1 MYTQADSV
9 QQETRQVHTIN
20 LKRFLH
26 ILVIIKQPKET
37 MKEKIKQVNEL
48 AASYGSYLNQHGKKC
63 ISVWGQ
69 VRAFREVFGTEFGIH
84 CMMVEHADRYV
95 IFKAMIVK
103 SDPEMII
110 STGFSKQYRD
120 KPGYLSSAETFA
132 ISRALSFLGILLE
145 DLTSKE
151 EYEELEIPVQP
162 MNGKVT
168 TPSANN
174 RYDVSVVKELEKRI
188 LYAPHTAKLDFLWRA
203 NKDLLNQIKINDLVT
218 YNSILNKFN
227 SKRDEITTQNEV

>member
-1 MYTQADSV
+1 MI
-9 QQETRQVHTIN
+9 ER
-20 LKRFLH
+20 
-26 ILVIIKQPKET
+26 
-37 MKEKIKQVNEL
+37 IKQVNEL

-63 ISVWGQ
+63 ISVWSQ

-174 RYDVSVVKELEKRI
+174 RYDVNVVKDLEKKI